1 MSGKHVGSNSS
12 SLLTS
17 EGLFCSMG
25 VNPHCHL
32 LLRARETQLLAP
44 SCVLEYQCGELVAFG
59 FAQERER
66 KPELMC
72 IAAGLQLGDELVD
85 LGDELVDLGCLPIA
99 V

>member
-1 MSGKHVGSNSS
+1 MCG
-12 SLLTS
+12 
-17 EGLFCSMG
+17 EQQ
-25 VNPHCHL
+25 
-32 LLRARETQLLAP
+32 QLLAHIRRAFLQLGGESSQPFAAQSKGDPAAGP

-59 FAQERER
+59 FAQNRER